1 MIVNI
6 VDEEVRKEV
15 RKVITEELKRCARS
29 DIDKYLPQLI
39 VERIKSHYEKVAND
53 RISKTIADH
62 MEIEVTIFLQK
73 ELNKHEAFMRER
85 FDAAIEK
92 VLSQINFENYFRK
105 ILGTNIDAIVDARI
119 KEQLK
124 KSFHVEIKENT

>member
-6 VDEEVRKEV
+6 VDDEVRKEV
-15 RKVITEELKRCARS
+15 RRVMHEELKRCVRS
-29 DIDKYLPQLI
+29 DIDKYLPKL
-39 VERIKSHYEKVAND
+39 VVDRIKSHYERVVND
-53 RISKTIADH
+53 RISKTLADH

-73 ELNKHEAFMRER
+73 ELNKHETFIRER

-105 ILGTNIDAIVDARI
+105 ILGANIDAIVDARI

>member
-15 RKVITEELKRCARS
+15 RRVMNEELKRCARS

-39 VERIKSHYEKVAND
+39 VDRIKSHYEKVAND

-73 ELNKHEAFMRER
+73 ELNKQESFMRET
-85 FDAAIEK
+85 FNAAIEK

-124 KSFHVEIKENT
+124 KSFHVEIKENK

>member
-15 RKVITEELKRCARS
+15 RKVMTEELKRCARS